1 MIKSKAA
8 PFEGNSL
15 LNEEGFLQYGN
26 RGELRI
32 VACIVKQEELLAAL
46 LGENFRNDGMVER
59 FGGILRRDGARLIA
73 IPEEML
79 ARLLVADDADLKD
92 AFPLF
97 ELVEGECPQEFER
110 VVHSHRFIRFDNM
123 GNNMICPKA
132 QLGSEPNPA
141 RREGVFGGYIAR
153 AYIFS
158 LSEKFLLQK
167 IMNSTQV
174 TTRIH
179 RMMGG
184 T

>member
-1 MIKSKAA
+1 M
-8 PFEGNSL
+8 
-15 LNEEGFLQYGN
+15 
-26 RGELRI
+26 
-32 VACIVKQEELLAAL
+32 KQEELLAAL

-132 QLGSEPNPA
+132 QPGS
-141 RREGVFGGYIAR
+141 
-153 AYIFS
+153 
-158 LSEKFLLQK
+158 
-167 IMNSTQV
+167 
-174 TTRIH
+174 
-179 RMMGG
+179 
-184 T
+184 

>member
-59 FGGILRRDGARLIA
+59 FGGILRRDA

-79 ARLLVADDADLKD
+79 ARLLVVDDADLKD

-110 VVHSHRFIRFDNM
+110 VVHSHGFIRFDNM
-123 GNNMICPKA
+123 GNNMICLKA
-132 QLGSEPNPA
+132 QPGS
-141 RREGVFGGYIAR
+141 
-153 AYIFS
+153 
-158 LSEKFLLQK
+158 
-167 IMNSTQV
+167 
-174 TTRIH
+174 
-179 RMMGG
+179 
-184 T
+184 